1 MMCKQVM
8 SVYRYKIFFFTCG
21 LVMAV
26 SEIWK
31 QWCLTFLLGQGHY
44 NWWHFPFQ
52 LCSIPMYICLMF
64 PWIHSEKL
72 QKIMLVFLMDY
83 GLLGGIFAFF
93 DTSGMHYSYFPLTI
107 HSFTW
112 HILLIILGLVAG
124 FSQLSE
130 YSLRGYFHGTLLY
143 LACCLIATGF
153 NVALHSLGNI
163 NLFYISPYLPMN
175 QKVFRDIA
183 DYTGDAA
190 GIFLYILASVAGAF
204 CFHLLWRTIS
214 ADQQT

>member
-1 MMCKQVM
+1 MG
-8 SVYRYKIFFFTCG
+8 RY
-21 LVMAV
+21 
-26 SEIWK
+26 
-31 QWCLTFLLGQGHY
+31 
-44 NWWHFPFQ
+44 
-52 LCSIPMYICLMF
+52 
-64 PWIHSEKL
+64 
-72 QKIMLVFLMDY
+72 KIMLVFLLDY

-93 DTSGMHYSYFPLTI
+93 DTIGMHYYYFPLTI
-107 HSFTW
+107 DSFTW

-183 DYTGDAA
+183 DYTGDPA
-190 GIFLYILASVAGAF
+190 GIFLYILASVTGAF
-204 CFHLLWRTIS
+204 CFHLLWRTMS
-214 ADQQT
+214 ADRQTYSTNRLSRTTAQYL

>member
-1 MMCKQVM
+1 MCKQVM

-83 GLLGGIFAFF
+83 GLLGGILPF
-93 DTSGMHYSYFPLTI
+93 LTPAAC
-107 HSFTW
+107 
-112 HILLIILGLVAG
+112 IIL
-124 FSQLSE
+124 
-130 YSLRGYFHGTLLY
+130 T
-143 LACCLIATGF
+143 
-153 NVALHSLGNI
+153 
-163 NLFYISPYLPMN
+163 
-175 QKVFRDIA
+175 FR
-183 DYTGDAA
+183 
-190 GIFLYILASVAGAF
+190 
-204 CFHLLWRTIS
+204 
-214 ADQQT
+214 